1 MSSWPWSDQDVREQ
15 KKRLRGYRGLYSLG
29 RGAGITSAAAAEPAP
44 NPSHVKTPLA
54 HCQRRTVNAAYTL
67 RNKVKR
73 VLTLTD
79 SAKLAPMPSGCA
91 GGQGDWRCVQ
101 RIAAAFQGDTPGLHR
116 RRAVREAPWS
126 ARTRSPLKQ
135 TGRAP

>member
-1 MSSWPWSDQDVREQ
+1 MSSWPGSDQDVREQ
-15 KKRLRGYRGLYSLG
+15 KKRPRGYRGLYSLG
-29 RGAGITSAAAAEPAP
+29 RAAGITSAAAAEPAP

-79 SAKLAPMPSGCA
+79 SAKRSEERRVGKE
-91 GGQGDWRCVQ
+91 CVSTC
-101 RIAAAFQGDTPGLHR
+101 RSR
-116 RRAVREAPWS
+116 WS
-126 ARTRSPLKQ
+126 PYH
-135 TGRAP
+135 

>member
-1 MSSWPWSDQDVREQ
+1 MWAWPGSEQDVREQ
-15 KKRLRGYRGLYSLG
+15 KKRPRGYQRLYALG
-29 RGAGITSAAAAEPAP
+29 RAAGITRAAAAEPAP

-73 VLTLTD
+73 VLTLTA

-91 GGQGDWRCVQ
+91 GGQADRSEVSRVGQECVS
-101 RIAAAFQGDTPGLHR
+101 TC
-116 RRAVREAPWS
+116 
-126 ARTRSPLKQ
+126 RS
-135 TGRAP
+135 RW

>member
-1 MSSWPWSDQDVREQ
+1 MTGVQTCALPISANPLWYQQKTNSGGAGMSSWPGSDQDVREQ
-15 KKRLRGYRGLYSLG
+15 KKRPRGYRGLYSLG
-29 RGAGITSAAAAEPAP
+29 RAAGITSAAAAEPAP

-79 SAKLAPMPSGCA
+79 SAKLAPIDRKS
-91 GGQGDWRCVQ
+91 
-101 RIAAAFQGDTPGLHR
+101 
-116 RRAVREAPWS
+116 
-126 ARTRSPLKQ
+126 TRLNSSH
-135 TGRAP
+135 